1 MHIFTSNNIIIQKFF
16 KGYYRILKEIIIRMK
31 SLTKKIIKVC
41 KKLDF
46 YGQYSLVDNIFLK
59 YAQVASK
66 DLSTYYSDL
75 QNASASA
82 KTIVAD
88 MFNILNK
95 IRPEDITVFLNK
107 FSKEDLTALVGDFIN
122 DLVILTNSYASDPS
136 NKLVASAI
144 TTEQRNLYIL
154 PIFNQYFKSYPKAAF
169 VIGYVVTEMLYHPV
183 DLSAFTQA
191 TNFLDLYGDNA
202 TSQDPDDDFTNAV
215 NYLGANGQ
223 LAIASL
229 ANEALKPLVS
239 NAAES
244 SIVTSFISTSEPD
257 YKVMID
263 NLKVLFKSAPF
274 SNLLASADDANTTAA
289 PVDSSSGAAATP
301 QQQACEQKLASLDN
315 IDEGTLADL
324 VNICDY
330 ITNGYADYPSFNQ
343 DLTTCG
349 FYGGSG
355 DPTKPP
361 CTKAA
366 QELLTLY
373 NSIPDDYQNVMY
385 DSEQATSTLGLTT
398 SDTLTK
404 LLEGNS

>member
-154 PIFNQYFKSYPKAAF
+154 PIFNQYFKSSISRSSQYDVSRVNCLILSFCLIKGVRIRSKTISLFSAK
-169 VIGYVVTEMLYHPV
+169 VI
-183 DLSAFTQA
+183 
-191 TNFLDLYGDNA
+191 
-202 TSQDPDDDFTNAV
+202 
-215 NYLGANGQ
+215 
-223 LAIASL
+223 
-229 ANEALKPLVS
+229 
-239 NAAES
+239 
-244 SIVTSFISTSEPD
+244 SF
-257 YKVMID
+257 
-263 NLKVLFKSAPF
+263 F
-274 SNLLASADDANTTAA
+274 
-289 PVDSSSGAAATP
+289 
-301 QQQACEQKLASLDN
+301 
-315 IDEGTLADL
+315 
-324 VNICDY
+324 
-330 ITNGYADYPSFNQ
+330 
-343 DLTTCG
+343 
-349 FYGGSG
+349 
-355 DPTKPP
+355 
-361 CTKAA
+361 
-366 QELLTLY
+366 
-373 NSIPDDYQNVMY
+373 
-385 DSEQATSTLGLTT
+385 
-398 SDTLTK
+398 
-404 LLEGNS
+404 